1 MKLKSLLAI
10 VSCSAIALSISLPS
24 VAETVRDSKVES
36 GSIVIG
42 NKDYRNK
49 QSTPSIVG
57 SWKSSVVD
65 NEYKHV
71 NPTEIN
77 IDIKSDNTIIYAFQT
92 KKGNSFRNHTYKY
105 SYAPNETGI
114 WIQKP
119 SEGTTTIS
127 SIKWISD
134 NEFVQTLIKDSGH
147 PERSGLQRRYIRQQ
161 KPVATLSTGQKI

>member
-92 KKGNSFRNHTYKY
+92 KKGNSLSEIHFI
-105 SYAPNETGI
+105 ELI
-114 WIQKP
+114 VVVP
-119 SEGTTTIS
+119 SEGFCIH
-127 SIKWISD
+127 I
-134 NEFVQTLIKDSGH
+134 
-147 PERSGLQRRYIRQQ
+147 
-161 KPVATLSTGQKI
+161 PVSLGAYEYL